1 MALLIDE
8 AAPGESS
15 RRTREAIDTN
25 YRHANLIVACH
36 VGENVTETQTN
47 LTIAPNGR
55 VVIPATMRAAVGL
68 AGGGKV
74 VARVVDGAVILEPV
88 DAAIRRAQALV
99 GRYMRADAGLADELV
114 AERHAAAGRE

>member
-1 MALLIDE
+1 MTA
-8 AAPGESS
+8 
-15 RRTREAIDTN
+15 
-25 YRHANLIVACH
+25 
-36 VGENVTETQTN
+36 TQAN

-88 DAAIRRAQALV
+88 DAAIRRAQELV
-99 GRYMRADAGLADELV
+99 GRYVPAGAGLADELV